1 LSSITLSIDVH
12 GGDFGFSN
20 MMPAIAKVLHGSD
33 LPFRLA
39 LCGKKEDIENSI
51 LEMRL
56 EPFVDSGRIFIVDAS
71 QEIPA
76 GESVSRIWRNFPDS
90 SLVRSVS
97 IQHEGL
103 ADATLSAGDT
113 GALFAASVFVL
124 GREEGVTR
132 PALAATLPT
141 ETGKTV
147 LLLDVGAS
155 LDCNPEHLLGFGT
168 MGYSYMK
175 RISRDASPKVGLLNV
190 GTEAHKGTIKIRR
203 ANEMFEKE
211 CEGYIGYV
219 EGGDMLRGNCSVVV
233 CDGFIGNAL
242 LKNSESLFNFIKK
255 QIAGSISGSA
265 SAKLDLFNSEI
276 YGSVPILGLNGHVFK
291 AHGGSSVNA
300 LSHAIATALKTVYLL
315 REPEKA

>member
-1 LSSITLSIDVH
+1 
-12 GGDFGFSN
+12 
-20 MMPAIAKVLHGSD
+20 MMPAIAKVIQQSD
-33 LPFRLA
+33 NLFRLA
-39 LCGKKEDIENSI
+39 LCGRKEDIEKSI
-51 LEMRL
+51 SEMRL
-56 EPFVDSGRIFIVDAS
+56 ECYMDSGRIFIVDAP

-76 GESVSRIWRNFPDS
+76 DESVSRIWRNFPDS

-97 IQHEGL
+97 LQHEGL

-113 GALFAASVFVL
+113 GALFAASVFIL
-124 GREEGVTR
+124 GRAEGVSR

-155 LDCNPEHLLGFGT
+155 LDCNPEHLLGFGK
-168 MGYSYMK
+168 MGFSYMK
-175 RISRDASPKVGLLNV
+175 RISHNDLPKVGLLNV
-190 GTEAHKGTIKIRR
+190 GTERHKGTAKIRR
-203 ANEMFEKE
+203 ANELFEQS
-211 CEGYIGYV
+211 CEGYVGYV

-242 LKNSESLFNFIKK
+242 LKNSESLFSFIKK
-255 QIAGSISGSA
+255 QISGSISGVA

-300 LSHAIATALKTVYLL
+300 LTHAIVTALKTVHLL
-315 REPEKA
+315 RDSEKD